1 MESSRNPPV
10 VHRLA
15 HRGWGAIWG
24 CSLTG
29 SCPHRPQ
36 LDPLTPP
43 RSCRP
48 ATLPDRPCGFL
59 EESVWSPRGIHLVAT
74 TLPPRVNNRVNPV
87 EQLEDYSR
95 MELGQLRASTAAPG
109 SSSRHPTAIPMPTCA
124 LTCGFGRSPQIPQC
138 LLLLQFY
145 FLKRSLQKKVC
156 GKSVGQA
163 RLGRCFTHKRQGGEG
178 VGSAALDRQG
188 GSMRTSRDARVP
200 FGCRLVV
207 RDSVRGRRS
216 TSTPLNTPAHGFETR
231 RGQIGPWSLRT

>member
-10 VHRLA
+10 VHRSA
-15 HRGWGAIWG
+15 HRGWGAIWE

-36 LDPLTPP
+36 PDPLTPP
-43 RSCRP
+43 RSPRP
-48 ATLPDRPCGFL
+48 ATSADLPCGFL

-95 MELGQLRASTAAPG
+95 MEMGQLRASTDAPG

-145 FLKRSLQKKVC
+145 FLKRSLQNKVC
-156 GKSVGQA
+156 GKSVGEA
-163 RLGRCFTHKRQGGEG
+163 RLGRCSTHKRQGGEG
-178 VGSAALDRQG
+178 TGSE
-188 GSMRTSRDARVP
+188 GSIGREGRCGLPAMP
-200 FGCRLVV
+200 GYRLVV
-207 RDSVRGRRS
+207 G
-216 TSTPLNTPAHGFETR
+216 LLCET
-231 RGQIGPWSLRT
+231 QCAADAAPQLR

>member
-1 MESSRNPPV
+1 MFFFALWIPRGIPVESSRNPPL

-15 HRGWGAIWG
+15 HRAWGPIWE

-36 LDPLTPP
+36 LDPCTPP
-43 RSCRP
+43 RP
-48 ATLPDRPCGFL
+48 GGPAATLDPSCGFL

-74 TLPPRVNNRVNPV
+74 TLPRRVNNRVNPV

-95 MELGQLRASTAAPG
+95 MKMGQLRASTVALG
-109 SSSRHPTAIPMPTCA
+109 SSSRHPTAIPMPTCP

-138 LLLLQFY
+138 LLLLQF
-145 FLKRSLQKKVC
+145 FLLERSLQNRVC

-163 RLGRCFTHKRQGGEG
+163 RLGRCSTHKRQGGEG
-178 VGSAALDRQG
+178 TGQRAFARPG

-216 TSTPLNTPAHGFETR
+216 
-231 RGQIGPWSLRT
+231 I